1 MNKSEFVESIAKK
14 AGLTTKESQTALKA
28 FLETIREE
36 LTNGGEVVL
45 VGFGKFHARE
55 RAARTARNPRD
66 GSPLQIPASKLPTF
80 SAGRA
85 LKDAVNHK

>member
-1 MNKSEFVESIAKK
+1 MNKSELVESIANKV
-14 AGLTTKESQTALKA
+14 GLTTKESQTVLKA
-28 FLETIREE
+28 FLETVREE

-45 VGFGKFHARE
+45 IGFGKFHVRD

-66 GSPLQIPASKLPTF
+66 GKPIKIEASKLPSF